1 MPRGATLLELLVVV
15 TLVALVLGIAAPRLS
30 EPLDTLTVEHVAG
43 EIAGAHARARVAA
56 VVESRIT
63 LLHIGPD
70 SLTLEALEPTGPA
83 RRWSIPGPGR
93 YAVAMSGSERTLTFS
108 PAGITMGFSN
118 ASWTLTKGSATRRVV
133 ISRLGR
139 VRIER

>member
-1 MPRGATLLELLVVV
+1 MEQA
-15 TLVALVLGIAAPRLS
+15 
-30 EPLDTLTVEHVAG
+30 AG
-43 EIAGAHARARVAA
+43 EIAAAHARARITA

-63 LLHIGPD
+63 RLVVSAD
-70 SLTLEALEPTGPA
+70 SLTLEVDGPGGA
-83 RRWSIPGPGR
+83 ERRWTREGPGR
-93 YAVAMSGSERTLTFS
+93 FAVVMTGATHTLTFS
-108 PAGITMGFSN
+108 PVGISMGFSN

>member
-1 MPRGATLLELLVVV
+1 MTRGATLPELVVALSIV
-15 TLVALVLGIAAPRLS
+15 GLVLGIATPRLS
-30 EPLDTLTVEHVAG
+30 EPLDTLVVEHAAG

-56 VVESRIT
+56 VVESRVT
-63 LLHIGPD
+63 LLHISPD
-70 SLTLEALEPTGPA
+70 SLVMESVEPAGPV
-83 RRWSIPGPGR
+83 RRWSMPGPGPLGVVMTGG
-93 YAVAMSGSERTLTFS
+93 ARTLTFS

-118 ASWTLTKGSATRRVV
+118 ASWTLTKGAATRRVV

>member
-1 MPRGATLLELLVVV
+1 MQRGATLPELLVAISI
-15 TLVALVLGIAAPRLS
+15 VALVLGIAAPRLS
-30 EPLDTLTVEHVAG
+30 EPLDALAVEHAAS

-63 LLHIGPD
+63 LLHITAD
-70 SLTLEALEPTGPA
+70 SLTMETVEPGGPA
-83 RRWSIPGPGR
+83 RRWSMPGPGR
-93 YAVAMSGSERTLTFS
+93 FAVSMTGAARTLTFS
-108 PAGITMGFSN
+108 PTGVTMGFSN